1 MLGKVIGIKDMFV
14 PPSADYLARKY
25 LAEAR
30 RELLAHQAQAE
41 YAAKMVEYYQ
51 GVVFRLSL
59 YVSTEAQ
66 Q

>member
-1 MLGKVIGIKDMFV
+1 MFSKVIGLKDIFV
-14 PPSADYLARKY
+14 PPSADHLARKE

-51 GVVFRLSL
+51 GVVSRLSL
-59 YVSTEAQ
+59 YVSAEVQ